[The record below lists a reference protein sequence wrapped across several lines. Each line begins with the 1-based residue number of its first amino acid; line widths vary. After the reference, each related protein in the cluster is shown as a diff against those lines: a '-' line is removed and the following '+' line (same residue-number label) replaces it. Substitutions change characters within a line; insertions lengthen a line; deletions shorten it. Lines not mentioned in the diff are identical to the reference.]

1 MNKVKTKTSWMS
13 FQNLLFKNVI
23 YLLTK
28 LAWMNVFF
36 TSIVLDLQKDTL
48 RYIQHIVINKHM
60 LLRCLRSPVFH
71 WPEAVAGPTAFNVV
85 SSVMANFT
93 SGKHLKALHVTSL
106 TASLVFVCT
115 SWVRRGLNFP
125 RCKRT
130 IAYLIFFDQYD
141 FIWLKWICI
150 FIVD

>member
-1 MNKVKTKTSWMS
+1 MPEKP
-13 FQNLLFKNVI
+13 
-23 YLLTK
+23 
-28 LAWMNVFF
+28 
-36 TSIVLDLQKDTL
+36 
-48 RYIQHIVINKHM
+48 
-60 LLRCLRSPVFH
+60 CFH

-85 SSVMANFT
+85 SSVIANFT

-141 FIWLKWICI
+141 FIWLKWICT
-150 FIVD
+150 FIVDQVTISYEILRRVLHISWQTLNPVGFQKHPNYIKISTSLNFPRLSLCTWIFQM